1 MVLLQEPNQRAVG
14 VLAMEALIAG
24 ARPSPWLAATHR
36 FALESGSTENPL
48 VMVVGSAAWADG
60 AVASARGSEERAA
73 TRVRSLRRMTV
84 PRLSDRDV
92 SEVRW

>member
-36 FALESGSTENPL
+36 FALESGST
-48 VMVVGSAAWADG
+48 
-60 AVASARGSEERAA
+60 
-73 TRVRSLRRMTV
+73 
-84 PRLSDRDV
+84 
-92 SEVRW
+92 